1 MQFFPKLHGYCSPR
15 AVRNCTVTKRPRR
28 ALTNQVK
35 LRPSNERPRHGYASF
50 SLATV
55 ENGCT
60 VWALALCKLSVPE
73 LKKRCENRT
82 MAWRKCC
89 HRNGGASSAAAVLF
103 VAVMRTRTQ
112 ALCCCFGTLGVS
124 VVTPRFRPK
133 ASLHNWRTGQ
143 YSERIR

>member
-1 MQFFPKLHGYCSPR
+1 MQFFSKLHGYCSPR

-35 LRPSNERPRHGYASF
+35 LRPNNERPRHGYASF

-55 ENGCT
+55 ENGC
-60 VWALALCKLSVPE
+60 VSARVVLSVPE

-103 VAVMRTRTQ
+103 VAVMRTQ
-112 ALCCCFGTLGVS
+112 ALCSLLGPWGCQLQHRASVLKLHYTTEEQVSTL
-124 VVTPRFRPK
+124 
-133 ASLHNWRTGQ
+133 
-143 YSERIR
+143 SE